1 MDKKIKVCELICHLI
16 LFMRFE
22 TKEKKKKRK
31 KQGKDRGD
39 EGERNK
45 YIVEKDIFSLVFK
58 GKL

>member
-1 MDKKIKVCELICHLI
+1 LKQ
-16 LFMRFE
+16 
-22 TKEKKKKRK
+22 KKKRERK

-58 GKL
+58 GEL